1 MMFKYVKDKLADFK
15 IQTSIILVFAGVF
28 LSFIIIN
35 PKVFFSY
42 HIYSSFMS
50 TIPFMG
56 IMVLALTPIIILG
69 EMDLSFPS
77 VLAVSAWVFAKV
89 FVLTQNI
96 FLALFAGLLM
106 GLAAGLINS
115 VLIVRFG
122 IPSIVATLGTMFFWR
137 GAVNVLSQGTGIPLL
152 HVQDSIMYNVFVGRI
167 AGIIPAQVIWF
178 FLISIGFLLILKYH
192 RFSTHI
198 LFSGNMRNNPGVTNK
213 KIKLIKTIVF
223 CQMSLFSALA
233 GILLSLEVNS
243 FWPNQGQGYLLTTL
257 AAVFIGGAS
266 IFGGTGAI
274 LGSFI
279 GAIVIGSLD
288 AGVVAI
294 GLTPFWIQLVYGIV
308 IIISI
313 LLYNKDFNFKTII
326 ENIMDNTTDNIY
338 FKDRKSRFV
347 LINAGYAKW
356 LGLKDS
362 SHAVGKT
369 DDDFF
374 RPKIAGRT
382 KIEEDQILKTGQ
394 SVSLEV
400 EEEIPGTK
408 TTAWI
413 LTKKFPFYNDKGE
426 LIGTFGITR
435 DITEKNMAAQREKEM
450 QRKILAEREEAG
462 RQKTT
467 FFINLA
473 HEIKTPLT
481 LIKNYLEKY
490 IAKKGMDE
498 DIRIIKHN
506 LDKMIRDIVNYMDAE
521 KLSKEQ
527 IFYDHDQIICLSDI
541 LRNKIILFKN
551 LAGDKRITLESQL
564 EENVY
569 IKADPYAI
577 DRVINNL
584 IDNAIKY
591 TDSGGKI
598 EITLSVLDGSVMI
611 KVSDSGIGM
620 TREQQ
625 KYIFKAFHQLSHAKR
640 NIQGIGMG
648 LYIVKKIVDSL
659 DGKLI
664 VESCPDRG
672 TCFSVI
678 LHRHIISENDYILKN
693 VLVSQPIQ
701 RGYGIQELKE
711 ENIQAGKPNILLV
724 DDNAELLVF
733 LQSSLKQKYNVFFA
747 FNGRQA
753 LEKMKN
759 IPAPDLII
767 SDVMMDE
774 LDGHR
779 FLKSLS
785 VNDDFK
791 HIPFI
796 FLTVK
801 DTINDKLKGLIEGA
815 VDYIFKPFL
824 IDEVMVKTENILKN
838 TRILKDRNITQIGN
852 KLEQFLRS
860 NLEQDTQL
868 SEYNH
873 FEDICKKY
881 NITCREKQVAELLSR
896 GLLNKEISHKLNV
909 SLSTVDFHIHNIY
922 KKLNVQ
928 NKVELL
934 NIIKS

>member
-1 MMFKYVKDKLADFK
+1 MLKYVREKLADFK
-15 IQTSIILVFAGVF
+15 IQTGIIVVFAAVF

-35 PKVFFSY
+35 PKVFFNY

-89 FVLTQNI
+89 FVLTQNFFI
-96 FLALFAGLLM
+96 ALCAGLLM
-106 GLAAGLINS
+106 GLLAGLVNS

-137 GAVNVLSQGTGIPLL
+137 GVVNVLAQGTGIPLL
-152 HVQDSIMYNVFVGRI
+152 HIKDSFMYNLFVGRI

-178 FLISIGFLLILKYH
+178 FLISIGFLMILKYY
-192 RFSTHI
+192 RFSTHV
-198 LFSGNMRNNPGVTNK
+198 LFSGNVQNNPGVTNK

-223 CQMSLFSALA
+223 CQMSLFSAFA
-233 GILLSLEVNS
+233 GILISLEVNS
-243 FWPNQGQGYLLTTL
+243 FWPSMGQGYLLTTL

-279 GAIVIGSLD
+279 GAMVIGSLD
-288 AGVVAI
+288 AGVVAV
-294 GLTPFWIQLVYGIV
+294 GLSPFWVQLVYGIV

-362 SHAVGKT
+362 AQAVGKT
-369 DDDFF
+369 DRDFF
-374 RPKIAGRT
+374 KPKIVERT
-382 KIEEDQILKTGQ
+382 KTEEDSILQSGQ

-400 EEEIPGTK
+400 QEQIPGNK
-408 TTAWI
+408 TMAWI

-435 DITEKNMAAQREKEM
+435 DITEKNMAVQREKEM

-498 DIRIIKHN
+498 DIRIVKQN

-527 IFYDHDQIICLSDI
+527 VFYDHDQTICLSDI
-541 LRNKIILFKN
+541 LRNKIVLFEN
-551 LAGDKRITLESQL
+551 LAGDKRITIESRLEAD
-564 EENVY
+564 VY
-569 IKADPYAI
+569 LKADPYAI

-591 TDSGGKI
+591 TNPGGKI
-598 EITLSVLDGSVMI
+598 EITLSVSGGSVQI
-611 KVSDSGIGM
+611 TVSDSGIGM
-620 TREQQ
+620 TEEQQ

-659 DGKLI
+659 NGKLV

-672 TCFSVI
+672 TCFSV
-678 LHRHIISENDYILKN
+678 LLPEHIVTEKDYILKN
-693 VLVSQPIQ
+693 IHVSQPIR
-701 RGYGIQELKE
+701 RGYSVQELKE
-711 ENIQAGKPNILLV
+711 ENIEPGRQNVLLV
-724 DDNAELLVF
+724 DDNVELLVF
-733 LQSSLKQKYNVFFA
+733 LHSSLKQKYNVFFA
-747 FNGRQA
+747 VNGRQA
-753 LEKMKN
+753 LEKMKG
-759 IPAPDLII
+759 IPVPDLII
-767 SDVMMDE
+767 SDIMMDE
-774 LDGHR
+774 LDGHQ

-785 VNDDFK
+785 VNDAYK

-801 DTINDKLKGLIEGA
+801 NTINDKLKGLIEGA
-815 VDYIFKPFL
+815 VDYIYKPFL
-824 IDEVMVKTENILKN
+824 IDEVMVKAENILKN
-838 TRILKDRNITQIGN
+838 TKILKDRNITQIGN
-852 KLEQFLRS
+852 KLEQFLRT
-860 NLEQDTQL
+860 NLERDAQTAAYSRFD
-868 SEYNH
+868 
-873 FEDICKKY
+873 DICKKY
-881 NITCREKQVAELLSR
+881 NITCREKQVAALLGR
-896 GLLNKEISHKLNV
+896 GFLNKEICHELGI

-934 NIIKS
+934 NLIKS

>member
-1 MMFKYVKDKLADFK
+1 MLKYVREKLADFK
-15 IQTSIILVFAGVF
+15 IQTGIIVVFAALF

-35 PKVFFSY
+35 PKVFFNY

-89 FVLTQNI
+89 FVLTQNFFI
-96 FLALFAGLLM
+96 ALCAGLLM
-106 GLAAGLINS
+106 GLLAGLVNS

-137 GAVNVLSQGTGIPLL
+137 GVVNVLAQGTGIPLL
-152 HVQDSIMYNVFVGRI
+152 HIKDSFMYNLFVGRI

-178 FLISIGFLLILKYH
+178 FLISIGFLMILKYY
-192 RFSTHI
+192 RFSTHV
-198 LFSGNMRNNPGVTNK
+198 LFSGNVQNNPGVTNK

-223 CQMSLFSALA
+223 CQMSLFSAFA
-233 GILLSLEVNS
+233 GILISLEVNS
-243 FWPNQGQGYLLTTL
+243 FWPSMGQGYLLTTL

-279 GAIVIGSLD
+279 GAMVIGSLD
-288 AGVVAI
+288 AGVVAV
-294 GLTPFWIQLVYGIV
+294 GLSPFWVQLVYGIV

-362 SHAVGKT
+362 AQAVGKT
-369 DDDFF
+369 DRDFF
-374 RPKIAGRT
+374 KPKIVERT
-382 KIEEDQILKTGQ
+382 KTEEDSILQSGQ

-400 EEEIPGTK
+400 QEQIPGNK
-408 TTAWI
+408 TMAWI

-435 DITEKNMAAQREKEM
+435 DITEKNMAVQR
-450 QRKILAEREEAG
+450 
-462 RQKTT
+462 
-467 FFINLA
+467 
-473 HEIKTPLT
+473 
-481 LIKNYLEKY
+481 

-498 DIRIIKHN
+498 DIRIVKQN

-527 IFYDHDQIICLSDI
+527 VFYDHDQTICLSDI
-541 LRNKIILFKN
+541 LRNKIVLFEN
-551 LAGDKRITLESQL
+551 LAGDKRITIESRLEAD
-564 EENVY
+564 VY
-569 IKADPYAI
+569 LKADPYAI

-591 TDSGGKI
+591 TNPGGEI
-598 EITLSVLDGSVMI
+598 EITLSVSGGAVQI
-611 KVSDSGIGM
+611 TVSDSGIGM
-620 TREQQ
+620 TEEQQ

-659 DGKLI
+659 NGKLV

-672 TCFSVI
+672 TCFSV
-678 LHRHIISENDYILKN
+678 LLPEHIVTEKDYILKN
-693 VLVSQPIQ
+693 IHVSQPIR
-701 RGYGIQELKE
+701 RGYSVQELKE
-711 ENIQAGKPNILLV
+711 ENIEPGKQNVLLV
-724 DDNAELLVF
+724 DDNVELLVF
-733 LQSSLKQKYNVFFA
+733 LHSSLKQKYNVFFA
-747 FNGRQA
+747 VNGRQA
-753 LEKMKN
+753 LEKMKG
-759 IPAPDLII
+759 IPVPDLII
-767 SDVMMDE
+767 SDIMMDE
-774 LDGHR
+774 LDGHQ

-785 VNDDFK
+785 VNDAYK

-801 DTINDKLKGLIEGA
+801 NTIDDKLKGLIEGA
-815 VDYIFKPFL
+815 VDYIYKPFL
-824 IDEVMVKTENILKN
+824 IDEVMVKAENILKN
-838 TRILKDRNITQIGN
+838 TKILKDRNITQIGN
-852 KLEQFLRS
+852 KLEQFLRT
-860 NLEQDTQL
+860 NLERDAQTAAYSRFD
-868 SEYNH
+868 
-873 FEDICKKY
+873 DICKKY
-881 NITCREKQVAELLSR
+881 NITCREKQVAALLGR
-896 GLLNKEISHKLNV
+896 GFLNKEICHELGI

-934 NIIKS
+934 NLIKS